1 MTRPLHADLPEFL
14 REDGATQDLLRAFG
28 RLLLGG
34 SDDVGSVL
42 GQNPLGLEAT
52 LAALPRYFTPGKTA
66 QDGAPDDFLPWLS
79 QWLAMSLRTDITY
92 GVHKDLAK
100 DNALRRSFISRMAQI
115 YRYRGTRRG
124 MQELLEVFTS
134 RIVTINDEVDGQP
147 HYFSILLDLDAIKTS
162 TDIAE
167 FEHVKELAHSVI
179 RLEKPAHTR
188 YLLIPIVETMRIGQ
202 RAQPPAPPPGIT
214 LPTAYFVR
222 VGVNTRLGIRP
233 GSPNPV

>member
-1 MTRPLHADLPEFL
+1 M
-14 REDGATQDLLRAFG
+14 
-28 RLLLGG
+28 
-34 SDDVGSVL
+34 SV
-42 GQNPLGLEAT
+42 
-52 LAALPRYFTPGKTA
+52 
-66 QDGAPDDFLPWLS
+66 
-79 QWLAMSLRTDITY
+79 
-92 GVHKDLAK
+92 
-100 DNALRRSFISRMAQI
+100 
-115 YRYRGTRRG
+115 
-124 MQELLEVFTS
+124 
-134 RIVTINDEVDGQP
+134 NDEVDGQP